1 MRERQQYRADI
12 DGLRAVAVLGVVFFH
27 AGLGFPGG
35 FAGVDVFFVISGFLI
50 TGLIL
55 KDLEHGS
62 FSMVDF
68 WERRVRRIFPAL
80 FVMVLACLVAGWF
93 LLLPYGYLVLG
104 QSAVA
109 LSLFASNIQFWR
121 TTDYFSP
128 LAEENPLLHTWSL
141 SVEEQFYLV
150 IPLLLAGLYV
160 RRRQAL
166 LCPVLL
172 VLIIASFAVSVAW
185 LQTEPA
191 GAFYLLPSRA
201 WELGVGAVLAFV
213 PASKSRK
220 WRNVAAWGGLAF
232 ICYTFFFHTP
242 GAPFPG
248 VAALPP
254 VIGTALVIW
263 SGAQSCGGQLLWAQR
278 FLGCKPLVWCGL
290 MSYSLYLWHWP
301 FFAFHRYIFD
311 HLPPAPVSMAYIAAA
326 FALSAL
332 SLRYVE
338 RPFRQKSL
346 CNSRKSIFVFFLAG
360 TGLVLGVSLTIYLS
374 GGLASRLPA
383 DVLRLDS
390 VEGNNPYPGKPRESL
405 EGGTEV
411 YDIGAPDSPPKVLLW
426 GDSHAG
432 VLLNVMN
439 DVCRDAGVSGRAVIR
454 GRTPPM
460 FNWSGERETTAE
472 HSYALSTGRLVEEM
486 LQEGSIRVVFVAF
499 RWSYYVRREPPLD
512 PSHVPLPGF
521 EEALLE
527 TITKLQK
534 LGVKVVL
541 LEEVPIFPGHVP
553 RRTALARWIGVP
565 ELSLLA
571 AEAEEFR
578 KPYGPV
584 ITRLRS
590 LEEPVALVDPV
601 PLFTKNGRIDFRDEQ
616 GLYLWRDQHHLT
628 RHATQCLAP
637 ALRDALLSS
646 LSAK

>member
-1 MRERQQYRADI
+1 MRAGQQYRADI
-12 DGLRAVAVLGVVFFH
+12 DGLRAVAVLGVVLFH
-27 AGLGFPGG
+27 GGLGFPGG

-68 WERRVRRIFPAL
+68 WERRIRRIFPAL
-80 FVMVLACLVAGWF
+80 FVMVLVCLVAGWF

-104 QSAVA
+104 QSAFT

-141 SVEEQFYLV
+141 SVEEQFYLI
-150 IPLLLAGLYV
+150 IPLLLAGLYAWRQ
-160 RRRQAL
+160 RRL
-166 LCPVLL
+166 LFPVL
-172 VLIIASFAVSVAW
+172 VVITTASFAVSVVW
-185 LQTEPA
+185 LERDPS

-201 WELGVGAVLAFV
+201 WELGVGALLAFV
-213 PASKSRK
+213 PALRSNI
-220 WRNVAAWGGLAF
+220 WRNLAFYGGLMSVF
-232 ICYTFFFHTP
+232 STFVFYQP

-248 VAALPP
+248 LAALPP

-263 SGAQSCGGQLLWAQR
+263 SGVQSCGRQLLWGQR
-278 FLGCKPLVWCGL
+278 LLGSKPLIWCGL
-290 MSYSLYLWHWP
+290 ISYSLYLWHWP

-311 HLPPAPVSMAYIAAA
+311 HFPPAPVSIVYIAAA
-326 FALSAL
+326 FVISVL

-346 CNSRKSIFVFFLAG
+346 CRSRRSIFVFFLAG
-360 TGLVLGVSLTIYLS
+360 TGLVLGASLTIYLS

-383 DVLRLDS
+383 DVLRLDR
-390 VEGNNPYPGKPRESL
+390 VEGNNPYQGKLRESL
-405 EGGTEV
+405 AGGTEV
-411 YDIGAPDSPPKVLLW
+411 YEIGVADTPPEVLLW

-432 VLLNVMN
+432 VLLSVM
-439 DVCRDAGVSGRAVIR
+439 DEVCRDADVSGRAVIR

-460 FNWSGERETTAE
+460 FGWSGERETTAE
-472 HSYALSTGRLVEEM
+472 HMHALSAGRIVEEM
-486 LQEGSIRVVFVAF
+486 LQIGSIRVAFLAF
-499 RWSYYVRREPPLD
+499 RWSYYVRRVPPLD
-512 PSHVPLPGF
+512 PSRVPLPGF

-534 LGVKVVL
+534 LGVQVVL

-553 RRTALARWIGVP
+553 RRTALASWIGVP

-571 AEAEEFR
+571 AEAEKFR

-584 ITRLRS
+584 MARLRS

-601 PLFTKNGRIDFRDEQ
+601 PLLTKNGRIDFRDEQ

-628 RHATQCLAP
+628 RHATQRLAP
-637 ALRDALLSS
+637 ALREALLRS
-646 LSAK
+646 LSR

>member
-1 MRERQQYRADI
+1 MKASQYRADI

-104 QSAVA
+104 QSAIA
-109 LSLFASNIQFWR
+109 LAVFASNIQFWR

-150 IPLLLAGLYV
+150 IPLLLAGLYAW
-160 RRRQAL
+160 RRQKLLLPAL
-166 LCPVLL
+166 LV
-172 VLIIASFAVSVAW
+172 ITAASFAVSVAW
-185 LQTEPA
+185 LEREPA

-201 WELGVGAVLAFV
+201 WELGVGAMLAFV
-213 PASKSRK
+213 PPTNSNGLRSF
-220 WRNVAAWGGLAF
+220 AALGGLAS
-232 ICYTFFFHTP
+232 ICYTFFFHKP

-248 VAALPP
+248 VAALPS

-263 SGAQSCGGQLLWAQR
+263 SGNLPRGGQLLWGQR
-278 FLGCKPLVWCGL
+278 LLGCKPLVWCGL
-290 MSYSLYLWHWP
+290 ASYSLYLWHWP

-311 HLPPAPVSMAYIAAA
+311 HLPSVPVSVAYVVAA
-326 FALSAL
+326 FAISAL

-338 RPFRQKSL
+338 RPFRHKRL
-346 CNSRKSIFVFFLAG
+346 CGSRKLMFAFFFAG
-360 TGLVLGVSLTIYLS
+360 SGLVVGVSLAIYVG
-374 GGLASRLPA
+374 GGLPSRVPTE
-383 DVLRLDS
+383 VLRLDN
-390 VEGNNPYPGKPRESL
+390 VEGNRPYEGKPQEL
-405 EGGTEV
+405 LAGGTEV
-411 YDIGAPDSPPKVLLW
+411 YALGLPDRPPEVLLW

-432 VLLNVMN
+432 VLLSVM
-439 DVCRDAGVSGRAVIR
+439 DGVCRDAGVSGQAVIR
-454 GRTPPM
+454 GRTPPLLG
-460 FNWSGERETTAE
+460 WSGERETTDE
-472 HSYALSTGRLVEEM
+472 HKNALATGRVVEGM
-486 LQEGSIRVVFVAF
+486 LQTGSVRVVILAL
-499 RWSYYVRREPPLD
+499 RWSYYVRRVPPLD
-512 PSHVPLPGF
+512 PSRVPLAGF

-527 TITKLQK
+527 TVTKLQK
-534 LGVKVVL
+534 FGVKVVL

-553 RRTALARWIGVP
+553 RRAALARWIGVP

-571 AEAEEFR
+571 TEVEVFR

-584 ITRLRS
+584 LARLQ
-590 LEEPVALVDPV
+590 AMDPEV
-601 PLFTKNGRIDFRDEQ
+601 VILDPLPLFVTNGRIESRDES
-616 GLYLWRDQHHLT
+616 GLLLWRDQHHLT
-628 RHATQCLAP
+628 ESAAKRLAP
-637 ALRDALLSS
+637 VLSGT
-646 LSAK
+646 LGRTLPR